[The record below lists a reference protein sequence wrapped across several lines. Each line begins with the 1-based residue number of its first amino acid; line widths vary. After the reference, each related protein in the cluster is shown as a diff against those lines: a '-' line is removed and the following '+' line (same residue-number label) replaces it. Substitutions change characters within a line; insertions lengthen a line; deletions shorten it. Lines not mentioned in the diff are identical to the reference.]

1 MSDLTAALT
10 AIDTANAQDPDRT
23 EGTPAAQL
31 YGQRMS
37 KELARLFPDASET
50 LQIAARG
57 QHIERWIL
65 KRTEYPQGREGY
77 LIWRRDLA
85 RHHATRVGAI
95 MRDAGYSQ
103 ADADAAGKMIRKEGL
118 KRDPQ
123 VQALEDVIC
132 FVFLKWYFAPFSSS
146 QEPDKLRRIVQKT
159 ARKMSP
165 DARARVLDEFDLPP
179 DLAAAFATR
188 DTSAP

>member
-1 MSDLTAALT
+1 MTDLNAAL
-10 AIDTANAQDPDRT
+10 AMIDAANAADPDLS

-37 KELARLFPDASET
+37 AELARLFPEASEP

-65 KRTEYPQGREGY
+65 KRTDFPQGREGY
-77 LIWRRDLA
+77 LTWRRDLA
-85 RHHATRVGAI
+85 RHHADRVGQI
-95 MRDAGYSQ
+95 MRDAGYTQ
-103 ADADAAGKMIRKEGL
+103 AEAEAAGKMIRKEGI

-132 FVFLKWYFAPFSSS
+132 FVFLKWYFAPFSTT
-146 QEPDKLRRIVQKT
+146 QDPDKLVRIVQKT
-159 ARKMSP
+159 ARKMSAG
-165 DARARVLDEFDLPP
+165 ARARVLEEFELPEE
-179 DLAAAFATR
+179 LAAAFK
-188 DTSAP
+188 S